1 MTIKVIEQSTQER
14 ELETKQ
20 LFQKIEPLLR
30 QGYTYR
36 DSLKKIGRIT
46 PNSTPSIMYGW
57 FKELI
62 DYGKRKGYP
71 YNHTRSGRKVKS

>member
-36 DSLKKIGRIT
+36 DAIRKVGRVP
-46 PNSTPSIMYGW
+46 PNSNPSVHYGW
-57 FKELI
+57 FKQLI
-62 DYGKRKGYP
+62 TYGTQKGYP
-71 YNHTRSGRKVKS
+71 YNYTRSGRKVKS